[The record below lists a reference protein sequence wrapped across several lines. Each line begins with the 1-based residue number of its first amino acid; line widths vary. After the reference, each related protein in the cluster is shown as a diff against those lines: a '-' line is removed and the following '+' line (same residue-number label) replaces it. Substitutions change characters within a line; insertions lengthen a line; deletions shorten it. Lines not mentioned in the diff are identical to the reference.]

1 MNTEYSGYCCV
12 LTSRPRLNSHAPSEP
27 SRKIKLR
34 TNSDALSYDD
44 LSSAAALISQS
55 CHAGNKLADKRS
67 FWKKTNQ
74 TKQKQ
79 PQRKTRWRQRSTAD
93 VKAPRQNIHVYQIIQ
108 NIIPITNKPHCELRG
123 MWNVRVIVSFSKQN
137 PAVCTSGF
145 CDMIRLYFWLLW
157 HKKKKNISIY
167 L

>member
-1 MNTEYSGYCCV
+1 MPSVT
-12 LTSRPRLNSHAPSEP
+12 TSYLQLLPLSPSHAM
-27 SRKIKLR
+27 LA
-34 TNSDALSYDD
+34 T
-44 LSSAAALISQS
+44 SSTINAV
-55 CHAGNKLADKRS
+55 
-67 FWKKTNQ
+67 FEKKPNE

-93 VKAPRQNIHVYQIIQ
+93 VKAPCQNIHVYQIIQ

-137 PAVCTSGF
+137 PDVCTSGF

-157 HKKKKNISIY
+157 HTKKKYINIFITYNVQLTYICTYTCIY
-167 L
+167 VYILLYSVYSSTL